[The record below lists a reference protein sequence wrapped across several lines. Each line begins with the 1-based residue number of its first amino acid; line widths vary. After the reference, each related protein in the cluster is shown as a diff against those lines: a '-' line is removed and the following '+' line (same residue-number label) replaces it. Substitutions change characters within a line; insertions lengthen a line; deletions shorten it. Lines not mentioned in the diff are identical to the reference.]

1 MADLPVPGA
10 PAWFRLPNMADSFIA
25 DMHVNGGNSG
35 GPVYSVVGGAVI
47 GVCVSFDTATVI
59 YGDGKMEPATVQGRP
74 LAYNSGLSV
83 VVPIRYVIDMLKK
96 HNLKWTD
103 VAH

>member
-1 MADLPVPGA
+1 
-10 PAWFRLPNMADSFIA
+10 
-25 DMHVNGGNSG
+25 MHVNGGNSG
-35 GPVYSVVGGAVI
+35 GPVYSVEGGAVI
-47 GVCVSFDTATVI
+47 GVCVAFDPAPVF
-59 YGDGKMEPATVQGRP
+59 YGDRRQEPAMIQDRP

-103 VAH
+103 IVR